1 MKTLKRE
8 SYLIGPKLKRLLEI
22 KGISQRKLAKLT
34 GYTQQYINAVVNNK
48 TSVSLRALTRIA
60 KALNVPVSY
69 FFEDSEQSKEQVEP
83 VDIDIKD
90 IEALLQK
97 LPPEKKGKLLKAFKE
112 QLEAL
117 VEA

>member
-8 SYLIGPKLKRLLEI
+8 SYLIGPKLKHLLEV

-60 KALNVPVSY
+60 KALNVPVGY
-69 FFEDSEQSKEQVEP
+69 FFEDTKDSGDVEEFNE
-83 VDIDIKD
+83 VDIKD
-90 IEALLQK
+90 IEALLK
-97 LPPEKKGKLLKAFKE
+97 KIPPEKRGKLLKAFKE

-117 VEA
+117 VGA